1 MSKAGSGYII
11 KPPELQSPNFKSI
24 EDSSVFVQTA
34 KNTPPSIVGVA
45 IKRSLKLSE
54 DWNKALLGCAPLNE
68 GEFNETD
75 EKKMMMFQNSDYDK
89 FKDME
94 KRIDL
99 LCLNVVDDNNKSKC
113 ILEKFD
119 TSIGSTD
126 DIKEL
131 SGIDVVTKNI
141 KTKIKDID
149 DSKDIKLHDEILL
162 KCTSCGRSNEC
173 DKSSCFLHNG
183 DILTKETVQCASH
196 LLYDDVDKTPSTT
209 IATAET
215 TSTITIFSS
224 NACAKECTHSVN
236 STSFINRCSEID
248 SSIDVLK
255 NSQDIVLF
263 NETSIESETLD
274 SSSKVSE
281 RDVVELK
288 QLTTPQLS
296 NKNKLLFKEDS
307 ENFSE
312 CLNLINENC
321 DKTDEL
327 LNKDI
332 TKDYSDSE
340 SVKNNLCDEENFV
353 SSNRL
358 KRLEERFKDFSYT
371 KKLLRDTKS
380 ASAEDVSSSSSSF
393 SLQLN
398 SSPPPLPSQSSTTTH
413 ISCLQ
418 EQHKN
423 NETNSFKDRPKSCID
438 PIILTPTPIQT
449 QNKKILVDKNG
460 NTILNSPK
468 PDTEESLTEEIISE
482 INLESVLAGDLYTS
496 CEFDVRHLQEYG
508 PDFGRVYECYDELE
522 EEEEEEENE
531 QTNSCDCIIE
541 AIPIYRPL
549 TVMRATTG
557 PLKGLLKKP
566 NRPPPVRKNRVI
578 FDETRNEFFEAD
590 YIILIR
596 EDCPYDEE
604 DEEPCTCGEHELVRL
619 CCEEGCQC
627 PGYTD
632 DCRTPQVC

>member
-1 MSKAGSGYII
+1 MSNTGSGYII
-11 KPPELQSPNFKSI
+11 KPPELESPIFKTI

-54 DWNKALLGCAPLNE
+54 DWNKTLLGCTPLNQVE
-68 GEFNETD
+68 YNETD
-75 EKKMMMFQNSDYDK
+75 EKKMMMFQNSEYDK

-99 LCLNVVDDNNKSKC
+99 LCLNVVAGDDKSKS

-131 SGIDVVTKNI
+131 SGIDVVTKNL
-141 KTKIKDID
+141 KITEDNDESETDIELHVE
-149 DSKDIKLHDEILL
+149 KLLN
-162 KCTSCGRSNEC
+162 CTSCGRSSEC
-173 DKSSCFLHNG
+173 DKSSCFIHNG
-183 DILTKETVQCASH
+183 DILTKEMVQCASH

-224 NACAKECTHSVN
+224 NACAKECTHSVS

-296 NKNKLLFKEDS
+296 TKNKFLFK
-307 ENFSE
+307 NLSE
-312 CLNLINENC
+312 CDLSDEKLI
-321 DKTDEL
+321 
-327 LNKDI
+327 KDI

-340 SVKNNLCDEENFV
+340 RVCCNKNNLCDEENFV

-380 ASAEDVSSSSSSF
+380 ASAEDVSSSSSF

-398 SSPPPLPSQSSTTTH
+398 SSLPPLPSQSSTTTH

-438 PIILTPTPIQT
+438 PIILTPTPTPIPT
-449 QNKKILVDKNG
+449 QNKKNLVDKNG
-460 NTILNSPK
+460 NTILKS
-468 PDTEESLTEEIISE
+468 PDTTEENSSE
-482 INLESVLAGDLYTS
+482 IKLGTVLAGDLYTS

-508 PDFGRVYECYDELE
+508 PDFGRVYECYDEL